1 MLNLRQMEVLRAVM
15 SQGGVTAAAKVLNVS
30 QPSVSEVLRHAE
42 QRLGF
47 SLFHRAN
54 GRLRPTRAAQQL
66 SAGINRVFEEVGS
79 VNRLARE
86 LQQQQRN
93 VLRIG
98 SVSALAMALG
108 PTLVAEFLKVSSQ
121 ASLRLSVMKRAEMA
135 HDLATGALDVG
146 LTFLA
151 EDYVSVE
158 PVEIACHPLQCVVPV
173 GHVLDKPGLVTLR
186 EVAAFPL
193 IGYSPHLTTSQL
205 IRRVFAEAAVP
216 YRPFCE
222 VEQVLQAW
230 SLVQSGAGIC
240 LIEPFS
246 SLNGFFPGAKALPLD
261 CPARVPLQMLVPR
274 PARRSDLLDH
284 FIAHARLHLQSDP
297 PHP

>member
-1 MLNLRQMEVLRAVM
+1 MLNLRQMEVLRAIM
-15 SQGGVTAAAKVLNVS
+15 SQGGVTAAAKMLNVS

-47 SLFHRAN
+47 PLFHRAN
-54 GRLRPTRAAQQL
+54 GRLRPTKAAQQL
-66 SAGINRVFEEVGS
+66 SIGINRVFEEVVS
-79 VNRLARE
+79 VNQLAQE
-86 LQQQQRN
+86 LRQQQRN

-98 SVSALAMALG
+98 GVSALAMALG
-108 PTLVAEFLKVSSQ
+108 PTLVAEFLKVSPH

-135 HDLATGALDVG
+135 QDLATGALDVG

-151 EDYVSVE
+151 EEYPCLEAVE
-158 PVEIACHPLQCVVPV
+158 VACRPLQCVVPV
-173 GHVLDKPGLVTLR
+173 GHALDRPGLVTLR
-186 EVAAFPL
+186 DVAGFPL

-205 IRRVFAEAAVP
+205 IRHAFTEAALP

-246 SLNGFFPGAKALPLD
+246 SLGGFFPGAKALPLD
-261 CPARVPLQMLVPR
+261 HPARVPLQMLVLR
-274 PARRSDLLDH
+274 SARRSGLLEG
-284 FIAHARLHLQSDP
+284 FIAHARLLLQSNP
-297 PHP
+297 PCL